1 MPLVTDG
8 LVNHLDALTLLSQGY
23 TNGQDLTVTN
33 IPDRIDSKGWGGDGY
48 GLSFYLSGGPNN
60 FPVMRFLNGF
70 LHQRNANDF
79 LQFNSM
85 SVMIAASRTG
95 ASWTNNWMGL
105 YSMYYNHAKAGI
117 NILAITDNKYDRNF
131 NGWGTYNGTTTV
143 KSTSAMALNTPT
155 IVSVTIGKDS
165 SGTFYTNASATGT
178 FSGSKV
184 QGYFGIGGL
193 ESANGFFR
201 GDVYEVLTYNRTLT
215 ESEVASNADYLN
227 SKWFNAIRIW
237 NNARYSWDDAT
248 YTWAIA

>member
-8 LVNHLDALTLLSQGY
+8 LVNHLDSLVLLSQGY

-33 IPDRIDSKGWGGDGY
+33 IPDSIDSKGWGGDGY

-60 FPVMRFLNGF
+60 LPLMRFSNGF
-70 LHQRNANDF
+70 LHQKNADDF

-85 SVMIAASRTG
+85 SVMIAATRTG
-95 ASWTNNWMGL
+95 TSWTNSWMGL

-117 NILAITDNKYDRNF
+117 NILAITDNKFDGNF
-131 NGWGTYNGTTTV
+131 NGWGTYNDTTTV
-143 KSTSAMALNTPT
+143 KSTSAMALNIPT
-155 IVSVTIGKDS
+155 VVTVTTNSNS

-178 FSGSKV
+178 FLGSKV

-201 GDVYEVLTYNRTLT
+201 GDVYEVLVYNRALT
-215 ESEVASNADYLN
+215 QLEVATNATYLVN
-227 SKWFNAIRIW
+227 KWFNI
-237 NNARYSWDDAT
+237 
-248 YTWAIA
+248 